1 MDVDGRGMLGARWE
15 ELNELDR
22 LLSQLARP
30 SRLGARVPHSVRA
43 ELRAKGVFM
52 SRGTRREQL
61 IESVWSR
68 KRPLLRQLHSMDDP
82 LPPCA

>member
-1 MDVDGRGMLGARWE
+1 MEVDGSGMLGARWE

-22 LLSQLARP
+22 LLSLLARP
-30 SRLGARVPHSVRA
+30 SRLGARVPQSVKA
-43 ELRAKGVFM
+43 QLREKGVFM
-52 SRGTRREQL
+52 GRGTRREQL

-68 KRPLLRQLHSMDDP
+68 KRPLLRQLNALDDP

>member
-1 MDVDGRGMLGARWE
+1 MDVEGSGMLGARWE

-30 SRLGARVPHSVRA
+30 SRLGARVPHSVR
-43 ELRAKGVFM
+43 EQLREKGVFM
-52 SRGTRREQL
+52 GRGARREQL

-68 KRPLLRQLHSMDDP
+68 KRPLLRQLHAMDDP

>member
-1 MDVDGRGMLGARWE
+1 MDRDGSGMWGAQWK

-22 LLSQLARP
+22 LLSLLARP
-30 SRLGARVPHSVRA
+30 SRLGARVPHTVRA
-43 ELRAKGVFM
+43 QLREKGVFM
-52 SRGTRREQL
+52 GRTARREEL

-68 KRPLLRQLHSMDDP
+68 KRPLLRQLHSFDDP